1 MLDGIIL
8 ILHHFLGKYYNLMT
22 HKKFTAKK
30 RRCIE
35 TKESHALG
43 NKGTFD
49 SCRSGKK
56 EFDCNEMEN

>member
-1 MLDGIIL
+1 
-8 ILHHFLGKYYNLMT
+8 MT
-22 HKKFTAKK
+22 RKKFTAKK

-56 EFDCNEMEN
+56 EFDYNEMEN